1 MVLSPEGDRYLSFGE
16 HCSRN
21 VDRGSDP
28 LPPELAVSWRKCEL
42 CPCFY
47 YRTANDLQRHV
58 HLAHFASNSGLLDCD
73 KTPFGCSYRLQ
84 RPLDEA
90 GIPFGPFKYCGMR
103 FATAAALKKHKED
116 LGHKKESATP
126 TANVPV
132 LPPAAADPVAA
143 QPAPLPA
150 APTNFPSLAAI
161 PVPARRGRKR
171 KEVEI
176 EEADDDLHNEVEPRK
191 KAQRRG
197 LSPDEAAAEVLRG
210 ERDQLVRFGN
220 IKRAEKNIR
229 AMFGSAVRSDTAINK
244 WKKVLNSKDVSV
256 DRLSKLI
263 DEMLAYI
270 EGDDAEDEEDEED
283 EEKE

>member
-1 MVLSPEGDRYLSFGE
+1 MRLISKHLRKHPLCNLFIACEGVSKCAHCSTIPSDKLHFSRFIWDAWGGNIPNMVLSPEGDRYLSFGE

-103 FATAAALKKHKED
+103 FSL
-116 LGHKKESATP
+116 
-126 TANVPV
+126 
-132 LPPAAADPVAA
+132 
-143 QPAPLPA
+143 QP
-150 APTNFPSLAAI
+150 
-161 PVPARRGRKR
+161 
-171 KEVEI
+171 
-176 EEADDDLHNEVEPRK
+176 
-191 KAQRRG
+191 
-197 LSPDEAAAEVLRG
+197 
-210 ERDQLVRFGN
+210 
-220 IKRAEKNIR
+220 
-229 AMFGSAVRSDTAINK
+229 
-244 WKKVLNSKDVSV
+244 
-256 DRLSKLI
+256 RLL
-263 DEMLAYI
+263 
-270 EGDDAEDEEDEED
+270 
-283 EEKE
+283 